1 MELSNHAYQAADRM
15 HDFAWLNSYTALADF
30 RKARGEGDRG
40 KILAPG
46 AAHRRGGVI
55 DFGRR

>member
-30 RKARGEGDRG
+30 RKARGEGETEERFS
-40 KILAPG
+40 LQAPHIDE
-46 AAHRRGGVI
+46 AA
-55 DFGRR
+55 